1 MKKLLLILLL
11 AAFVGGAAAPI
22 SSSFPGFGP
31 VTAYA
36 QEGDQGEDN
45 DDQGEDEQ

>member
-11 AAFVGGAAAPI
+11 ATFVGGTAGPI
-22 SSSFPGFGP
+22 LSFLGFGP

-36 QEGDQGEDN
+36 QGDDQGEDN